1 MKRLNELK
9 FDTNI
14 REKKKLMS
22 NFSTEKNAN
31 GSQLKKT
38 GANAKR

>member
-14 REKKKLMS
+14 REKKKLMG
-22 NFSTEKNAN
+22 NFSSEKNTN
-31 GSQLKKT
+31 GQLKKT